1 MFLQL
6 WEQTQA
12 ENTKLRLELSGVK
25 NENETLKHQLG
36 SAAQQVSQINAV
48 TDAEKREKQIV
59 LKKLA
64 EMEEEL
70 KVTIINSF
78 HCEEEL
84 RSGKPTSQKVRILHN
99 GII

>member
-1 MFLQL
+1 M
-6 WEQTQA
+6 
-12 ENTKLRLELSGVK
+12 RLELSSVK

-36 SAAQQVSQINAV
+36 SAAQQESIERQSFIVKSCFHHQVSQINAM

-70 KVTIINSF
+70 KVKKDF
-78 HCEEEL
+78 L
-84 RSGKPTSQKVRILHN
+84 
-99 GII
+99 